1 MKKIIGLVMML
12 FSMITLSSFTERT
25 IIEVGIINDETSINN
40 DLSMLGLTS
49 SDYVI
54 LNDGIY
60 DGTVNHYDQVYLIG
74 VGENRHEKDVT
85 DIYFYLYNPCD
96 YSNDSFNVKLDYYLF
111 DIKINNNNFDFIYVE
126 NPTNVSLYYDINPN
140 EYNNLSLIDYS
151 KDKNIWKLKY
161 SYINHTNDRT
171 YELGKIQRGMSY
183 SEKDYPEYVN
193 YLKDDFTNP
202 FTATFRER
210 EEDGRLVTSYDYNS
224 FIYITEDILVPV
236 LIRSENNFE
245 NFWNGVFAGRDEALA
260 ENSLVYFYNFS
271 SSKRI
276 DQILEL
282 DVQYKTHGACLML
295 KDSLIDNTD
304 DCNAS
309 NIDTTLNDVSRTLYP
324 GLHSYDWF
332 SSHLEFE
339 TFKTPASERFTNEEF
354 GYLQFSN
361 DQKRQFTDY
370 EHSVLINMESPSNRH
385 QQVVEE
391 GFVDHAYTCYHNN
404 VIEDLQVKR
413 IMFETDGQIYNS
425 YVADDVDD
433 PIDPIVPETPKSFL
447 ESLIDWIKEN
457 PARAVAVIIA
467 IVVGLPLVIAFLPY
481 IIKFIINLIKT
492 IIQVIIYIL
501 SLPFKLIKW
510 IFTGG
515 KKNE

>member
-161 SYINHTNDRT
+161 SYINHTNDRM

-183 SEKDYPEYVN
+183 SEKDYPEYVSYIKN
-193 YLKDDFTNP
+193 DFTNP

-224 FIYITEDILVPV
+224 FIYITEDVLVPV
-236 LIRSENNFE
+236 LLKPEFK
-245 NFWNGVFAGRDEALA
+245 WNEVFDFIFSTDKNQMAF
-260 ENSLVYFYNFS
+260 FYNFS
-271 SSKRI
+271 SSKEI
-276 DQILEL
+276 NQILEL
-282 DVQYKTHGACLML
+282 DV
-295 KDSLIDNTD
+295 IFNTNFKVVQEPRPAD
-304 DCNAS
+304 GNNPCVDGVPGYNEGYVEPRT
-309 NIDTTLNDVSRTLYP
+309 NVTRTLYNEKQ
-324 GLHSYDWF
+324 SYDWL

-339 TFKTPASERFTNEEF
+339 TFQTPAKDRFTDEEF
-354 GYLQFSN
+354 GYLAFTEE
-361 DQKRQFTDY
+361 QKKQFTNY
-370 EHSVLINMESPSNRH
+370 EHSVLIGLSDVYFHYISMMGAGSWE
-385 QQVVEE
+385 
-391 GFVDHAYTCYHNN
+391 CYHYEE
-404 VIEDLQVKR
+404 ITDLQVKR
-413 IMFETDGQIYNS
+413 IKFETNGQIYNS
-425 YVADDVDD
+425 YVADDVDEPVD
-433 PIDPIVPETPKSFL
+433 PIIPDTPKSFL
-447 ESLIDWIKEN
+447 ESLVDWVKEN

-481 IIKFIINLIKT
+481 IIKFIVTLIKT